1 MLVELHNIHKTFGAV
16 HANAGISMSI
26 PPASI
31 QGILGENGAGKST
44 LMKVLS
50 GFILPDSGEIVLDGR
65 TVVIHSPADA
75 IRQGIGMLHQDP
87 QDFPPMKLLDNFILG
102 RERGLFPDRRAAAR
116 EFRKL
121 AGQFGFALDPEG
133 YVDTLTVGERQQL
146 EILRLLWLGASVLI
160 LDEPTTGIS
169 QPQKEKLFATLRKLA
184 SQGMT
189 IIFVSHKLE
198 EVESLC
204 TGVSVLRQGR
214 LAGSAAPPY
223 RTRELVKM
231 MFGREVSS
239 CGRPAA
245 SPGPAVL
252 SLSGVCLEAV
262 RLRIQNVGFEAR
274 AGQIIGLTGMEG
286 SGQSLLLSAC
296 AGLTRPVAGRI
307 AVSGRD
313 LSGHSYHQ
321 FRKRGVAYLPAARL
335 EQGLVS
341 GLTVGEHFVLS
352 EGLRGLF
359 IDRRKAAG
367 IARERIRAY
376 NIKGSPGSTVES
388 LSGGNQQRML
398 LALLRSSL
406 SLILLEHPTR
416 GLDIEST
423 LYIWGRLRERC
434 AQGAAIVF
442 ISADLD
448 EVLQY
453 SDRLLVFFAGR
464 VSPPLPAE
472 GLTVEQLGELIGGK
486 GWERFG
492 EEAVGA

>member
-1 MLVELHNIHKTFGAV
+1 
-16 HANAGISMSI
+16 
-26 PPASI
+26 
-31 QGILGENGAGKST
+31 
-44 LMKVLS
+44 
-50 GFILPDSGEIVLDGR
+50 
-65 TVVIHSPADA
+65 
-75 IRQGIGMLHQDP
+75 
-87 QDFPPMKLLDNFILG
+87 
-102 RERGLFPDRRAAAR
+102 
-116 EFRKL
+116 
-121 AGQFGFALDPEG
+121 
-133 YVDTLTVGERQQL
+133 
-146 EILRLLWLGASVLI
+146 
-160 LDEPTTGIS
+160 
-169 QPQKEKLFATLRKLA
+169 
-184 SQGMT
+184 
-189 IIFVSHKLE
+189 
-198 EVESLC
+198 
-204 TGVSVLRQGR
+204 
-214 LAGSAAPPY
+214 
-223 RTRELVKM
+223 
-231 MFGREVSS
+231 
-239 CGRPAA
+239 
-245 SPGPAVL
+245 
-252 SLSGVCLEAV
+252 
-262 RLRIQNVGFEAR
+262 
-274 AGQIIGLTGMEG
+274 
-286 SGQSLLLSAC
+286 
-296 AGLTRPVAGRI
+296 
-307 AVSGRD
+307 
-313 LSGHSYHQ
+313 
-321 FRKRGVAYLPAARL
+321 
-335 EQGLVS
+335 VS

-376 NIKGSPGSTVES
+376 NIKGRLGSTVES

-464 VSPPLPAE
+464 VSPPLPVE